1 MLKFLSIVLLTFT
14 TGLAIVQAA
23 DGEANR
29 QKLIV
34 GTREAPPFAMKD
46 DAGVW
51 TGLSIELWEDV
62 AQDLGMAY
70 ELREMGEPETL
81 IDGVSDG
88 TIDVSIAAIT
98 VTAERAERV
107 DFSQPYYTAGFGIVV
122 PRTQGGG
129 WWSTLSA
136 FFSWDFLKVVGGNDD
151 HRGLW
156 RQITPHLG
164 RAAGGI
170 GLDVCE
176 RDHHLRVHRA
186 DCRVAH
192 G

>member
-107 DFSQPYYTAGFGIVV
+107 DFSQPYYTALLPEEIAAHRV
-122 PRTQGGG
+122 
-129 WWSTLSA
+129 
-136 FFSWDFLKVVGGNDD
+136 KVVQVDD
-151 HRGLW
+151 HNHATAI
-156 RQITPHLG
+156 QE
-164 RAAGGI
+164 AGVG
-170 GLDVCE
+170 E
-176 RDHHLRVHRA
+176 P
-186 DCRVAH
+186 
-192 G
+192 